1 MTANLMKERQGGV
14 AAVELALLLLFSS
27 FLLPVVFLFAR
38 VFYHYNVIKQATQ
51 DAANAMAM
59 TPRIELVTFPG
70 MAAAKAR
77 SSQMVLSA
85 ITAAGIK
92 PPETLIVDV
101 FCNGGPCVA
110 ATPVV
115 EIHVNASFSLFDGF
129 YRDTW
134 PWLTDPYG
142 PSWTFSASSDA
153 PYQN

>member
-1 MTANLMKERQGGV
+1 MKERQRGI

-27 FLLPVVFLFAR
+27 FILPVVFLFAR

-59 TPRIELVTFPG
+59 TPRIELITSSG
-70 MAAAKAR
+70 MAATKAR
-77 SSQMVLSA
+77 SIQLVISA
-85 ITAAGIK
+85 IESAGIT
-92 PPETLIVDV
+92 PPEDLIVEIY
-101 FCNGGPCVA
+101 CSGGACVPA
-110 ATPVV
+110 APVV
-115 EIHVNASFSLFDGF
+115 EVRVFASFTLYDGF

-142 PSWTFSASSDA
+142 PSWTFNAASDA

>member
-1 MTANLMKERQGGV
+1 MTANRIRERQRGV
-14 AAVELALLLLFSS
+14 AAVELALILLFSS

-51 DAANAMAM
+51 DAANAMAS
-59 TPRIELVTFPG
+59 TPRIELVTFAG

-77 SSQMVLSA
+77 SEQMVMNA
-85 ITAAGIK
+85 ISAAGIK
-92 PPETLIVDV
+92 PPETLIVDF
-101 FCNGGPCVA
+101 FCNGVTCVA

-115 EIHVNASFSLFDGF
+115 DIRVYASFSLFDGF